1 MLRDMT
7 LCEEVFHTA
16 GGVAYADLIT
26 DGHRETW
33 PIRSKRFR
41 TWLRRCY
48 YRATGVAT
56 GTAAIGSALDLLE
69 ARAQFDA
76 PERAV
81 SIRVAEHAGRIYL
94 DLADEHW
101 RAVEIGPDGW
111 RVFECPPVRFRRSP
125 GMLPL
130 PVPERDG
137 SVEALRSFLNLSNQ
151 NDFVLVVAWLLAAL
165 RPGGPYPLLA
175 ISGEQGSAKTVLSK
189 VLRAL
194 IDPNV
199 AAVRALPRE
208 ERELMIAANNG
219 HVLAS
224 DNLSGLSPWLSD
236 ALCRLATGSSFAV
249 RRLYT
254 DDEEALFKA
263 ARPTL
268 LNGIEDVIRRS
279 DLADRAIFLT
289 LGPIAEERRRSETK
303 LWWEFELAR
312 PAILGALLD
321 ATAQGLRAAGSV
333 QLARL
338 PRMADFAL
346 WATACETG
354 LWPAGTLT
362 RAYTANRTAAIEGM
376 IETDPIAAC
385 VRGLMSERSSWTGSA
400 ADLLRISVER
410 TSPTGDNT
418 GWPKNPRALAG
429 HLRRAQTFLRALGIE
444 ITFSREG
451 RSGSRVIRMRTSSEN
466 IVSTVSSVSTG
477 RGAGSAQQP
486 SISASAV
493 GDDSRR
499 PGSGPPLQ
507 DFRSVADDA
516 DGADAKA
523 TFPFGQGDRVSQ

>member
-16 GGVAYADLIT
+16 SGLAYADFIT

-48 YRATGVAT
+48 YEATGAAA
-56 GTAAIGSALDLLE
+56 GAAAIGSALDLLE

-81 SIRVAEHAGRIYL
+81 NIRVAEQAGRLYL

-101 RAVEIGPDGW
+101 RTVEIAPDGW
-111 RVFECPPVRFRRSP
+111 RVLEYPPVRFRRST

-130 PVPERDG
+130 PIPERGG
-137 SVEALRSFLNLSNQ
+137 SIEVLRLFFNLSNQ
-151 NDFVLVVAWLLAAL
+151 NDFVLIVAWLLAAL
-165 RPGGPYPLLA
+165 RARGPYPLLA

-189 VLRAL
+189 LLRSL

-219 HVLAS
+219 HVLAF

-236 ALCRLATGSSFAV
+236 ALCRLASGGGFAV

-254 DDEEALFKA
+254 DDEEVLFKA

-268 LNGIEDVIRRS
+268 LNGIEDVIGRS

-289 LGPIAEERRRSETK
+289 LGPIGDEQRRSETE
-303 LWWEFELAR
+303 LWRDFELAR
-312 PAILGALLD
+312 PGILGALLD
-321 ATAQGLRAAGSV
+321 AMAHGLRAVGSV

-338 PRMADFAL
+338 ARMADFAL
-346 WATACETG
+346 WARACETG
-354 LWPAGTLT
+354 L
-362 RAYTANRTAAIEGM
+362 
-376 IETDPIAAC
+376 
-385 VRGLMSERSSWTGSA
+385 
-400 ADLLRISVER
+400 
-410 TSPTGDNT
+410 
-418 GWPKNPRALAG
+418 
-429 HLRRAQTFLRALGIE
+429 
-444 ITFSREG
+444 
-451 RSGSRVIRMRTSSEN
+451 
-466 IVSTVSSVSTG
+466 
-477 RGAGSAQQP
+477 
-486 SISASAV
+486 
-493 GDDSRR
+493 
-499 PGSGPPLQ
+499 
-507 DFRSVADDA
+507 
-516 DGADAKA
+516 
-523 TFPFGQGDRVSQ
+523 